1 MCFCLVFV
9 LTSLVL
15 LTFIASL
22 FVQETIIDI
31 QNKLKT
37 YFDFNWEKNREKLE
51 LSSNLLKGQWG
62 ERVKLLNRTGRLI

>member
-37 YFDFNWEKNREKLE
+37 YFDF
-51 LSSNLLKGQWG
+51 
-62 ERVKLLNRTGRLI
+62 I